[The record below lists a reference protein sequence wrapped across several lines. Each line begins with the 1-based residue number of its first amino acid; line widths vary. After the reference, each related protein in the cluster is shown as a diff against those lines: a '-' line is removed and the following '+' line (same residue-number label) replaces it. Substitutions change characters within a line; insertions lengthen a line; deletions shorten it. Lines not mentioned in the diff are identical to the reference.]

1 MLSQFFQGK
10 FSETFKSMSSEP
22 EIILKIKDAF
32 KRIQILLETKQ
43 ELIKPIFISLCQDND
58 ELCNWV
64 ISE

>member
-10 FSETFKSMSSEP
+10 FSETFKSMSNEP

-43 ELIKPIFISLCQDND
+43 ELIKPIFISLC
-58 ELCNWV
+58 
-64 ISE
+64 